1 MTDKIAKWA
10 ENMLYILRNLFIL
23 YCDTFIYYLSYF
35 YFSIILGKEGDALTN
50 AVKWWKPKYKVHID
64 WKWKTIPPIDFELRE
79 DGHRNM
85 KYGPADG
92 IDDTPED
99 IIMGT
104 KELKDKNMGFV
115 GYLYKVYSWFLCM
128 IVFMVGM
135 SVLRS
140 MYNSLMFLYS

>member
-1 MTDKIAKWA
+1 MA
-10 ENMLYILRNLFIL
+10 
-23 YCDTFIYYLSYF
+23 YF
-35 YFSIILGKEGDALTN
+35 YYTILGKDSNGAEN
-50 AVKWWKPKYKVHID
+50 AANWWKPKYELHMD
-64 WKWKTIPPIDFELRE
+64 WTWDTIPPIDFELRS
-79 DGHRNM
+79 DGNRNM

-92 IDDTPED
+92 IDDTPNS
-99 IIMGT
+99 IFRGT
-104 KELKDKNMGFV
+104 KNLEGKNMGFV